1 MECAT
6 TSSHDKRLGKMQL
19 ASDFTSKQTREFEIA
34 IDVLQCCCHA
44 SHAFQFSHFGIDEN
58 LFESINVLQ
67 RKVL

>member
-44 SHAFQFSHFGIDEN
+44 SHAFFGIDEN
-58 LFESINVLQ
+58 LFKSINVLQ
-67 RKVL
+67 RKML